1 MLNIFQMSKKQS
13 KIDPQ
18 FEGSI
23 GLLIG
28 FQFNDGR
35 DDLLLPA
42 VHSIH
47 ELRYHY
53 ENVTKINNSKGVKYF
68 AINELFD
75 RVSNPEDV
83 DFDLNGFHLILISSM
98 DEVNH
103 ILKDED
109 SGSFGC
115 FLRLYEG
122 NVDATAIDLVDFD
135 RWNEVVEMMKNTTQ
149 EEYLNQQNK
158 KNNHDKNN

>member
-35 DDLLLPA
+35 NDLLIPT
-42 VHSIH
+42 VHSMH
-47 ELRYHY
+47 ELRYYY
-53 ENVTKINNSKGVKYF
+53 ENVKKFNNNNGVKYYSV
-68 AINELFD
+68 NELFD

-83 DFDLNGFHLILISSM
+83 DFDLNGFHLLLISSM
-98 DEVNH
+98 DEVNQ
-103 ILKDED
+103 ILKDGH
-109 SGSFGC
+109 SGSIGC

-122 NVDATAIDLVDFD
+122 NVEATAIDLSDFD
-135 RWNEVVEMMKNTTQ
+135 EWNELVEMMKNTTQ
-149 EEYLNQQNK
+149 EEYLNQQNQKNNYDK
-158 KNNHDKNN
+158 KN